1 MMLNEYLKNNAL
13 KAFDAIE
20 YGSLILTF
28 PDGSQYDFQ
37 GQKAGSHAAL
47 HLKDW
52 RALSALAFHGDIGFA
67 EAYRDDW
74 CDSPD
79 LAALVQFS
87 LENESAAAKYLH
99 GSFIGRLLAYL
110 SNLTRINTLTG
121 SRKNIHAHYDL
132 GNAFYRLWLDPSM
145 TYSSA
150 LFAHPQEALTQ
161 AQFRKYD
168 RILERL
174 EKPSGSVLE
183 IGCGWGGFADRALQQ
198 GDYHMKGVTL
208 STEQKHYADHRL
220 QGQATIA
227 LEDYR
232 HQQGKYD
239 FLVSIEM
246 FEAVGEQYW
255 KTYFAKLAD
264 LMKQG
269 GRAVVQTITIDHAH
283 FPQYRKAGDFIRSFI
298 FPGGMLPSPER
309 FTQEANRA
317 GLQVTDNFAFG
328 RHYART
334 LQHWLDS
341 FEARKAEVLA
351 LGFDESFIRLWR
363 LYLAACI
370 ASFTVGRTD
379 VLQFELRHG

>member
-1 MMLNEYLKNNAL
+1 MINEQLKKNAL
-13 KAFDAIE
+13 KAFENIE
-20 YGSLILTF
+20 YGSLALSF
-28 PDGSQYDFQ
+28 PDGSHYVFQ
-37 GQKAGSHAAL
+37 GKKTGANATL
-47 HLKDW
+47 TLTDW
-52 RALSALAFHGDIGFA
+52 RVLSALAFRGDIGFA
-67 EAYRDDW
+67 EAYRDGW

-87 LENESAAAKYLH
+87 LENESASAKYLH

-110 SNLTRINTLTG
+110 GNLTRLNTLTG

-132 GNAFYRLWLDPSM
+132 GNEFYRLWLDPSM

-150 LFAHPQEALTQ
+150 LFSHPHESLLQ
-161 AQFRKYD
+161 AQYRKYD

-174 EKPSGSVLE
+174 EKPTGSVLE
-183 IGCGWGGFADRALQQ
+183 IGCGWGGFADRALQHN
-198 GDYHMKGVTL
+198 DYALTGVTL

-220 QGQATIA
+220 QGQANIV

-232 HQQGKYD
+232 AQQGKYD

-269 GRAVVQTITIDHAH
+269 GKAVVQTITIDHAH

-317 GLQVTDNFAFG
+317 GLRVTDNFAFG

-334 LQHWLDS
+334 LQHWLDT
-341 FEARKAEVLA
+341 FETRKTEVLA
-351 LGFDESFIRLWR
+351 LGFDEPFIRLWR

-379 VLQFELRHG
+379 VLQFELCHA